1 MTLDSITE
9 TIRSRLLDLAGLG
22 YKVKFDLGELGAV
35 LVDATGMQAQIV
47 DADGEAD
54 CTIKL
59 APDDMRKLID
69 GSLNPM
75 LAYTLGKLKIEG
87 SKGVAMK
94 LAAALDS

>member
-1 MTLDSITE
+1 MTLDRITE
-9 TIRSRLLDLAGLG
+9 AIRSRLLDLAGLG

-47 DADGEAD
+47 DASGEAD
-54 CTIKL
+54 CTITL
-59 APDDMRKLID
+59 APDDMGKLID